1 MTAHPSFKPFNFHDW
16 IARNKGSLKP
26 PVANKQLFD
35 HKTGMT
41 VMAPTGGSIS
51 MTIRSRN
58 SSISSKATWCSRS
71 RKAEKSTT

>member
-16 IARNKGSLKP
+16 IARNKGALKP

-41 VMAPTGGSIS
+41 LM
-51 MTIRSRN
+51 IREEPIRTRPLQP
-58 SSISSKATWCSRS
+58 A
-71 RKAEKSTT
+71 AAVTT